1 METIEVKGDKEY
13 EVKLTGFELVKI
25 TSLIEELPYKEAN
38 PLVKKIQEQI
48 KQQTKDRRKAQ
59 FSELPDT
66 KKRRSSASYLLKQEK
81 RREKG
86 ID

>member
-48 KQQTKDRRKAQ
+48 KQQTDANI
-59 FSELPDT
+59 SEQS
-66 KKRRSSASYLLKQEK
+66 KECEQ
-81 RREKG
+81 G
-86 ID
+86 

>member
-48 KQQTKDRRKAQ
+48 KQQTDANI
-59 FSELPDT
+59 SEQS
-66 KKRRSSASYLLKQEK
+66 KECKQ
-81 RREKG
+81 G
-86 ID
+86 

>member
-48 KQQTKDRRKAQ
+48 KQQTDANI
-59 FSELPDT
+59 
-66 KKRRSSASYLLKQEK
+66 
-81 RREKG
+81 REQSKECEQS
-86 ID
+86 

>member
-48 KQQTKDRRKAQ
+48 KQQTDANI
-59 FSELPDT
+59 SEQS
-66 KKRRSSASYLLKQEK
+66 KKCEQ
-81 RREKG
+81 G
-86 ID
+86 

>member
-48 KQQTKDRRKAQ
+48 KQQTDANMCLGSISCRDNTPKSVHRIR
-59 FSELPDT
+59 LN
-66 KKRRSSASYLLKQEK
+66 
-81 RREKG
+81 
-86 ID
+86 

>member
-48 KQQTKDRRKAQ
+48 KQQTDANI
-59 FSELPDT
+59 S
-66 KKRRSSASYLLKQEK
+66 KQSKEC
-81 RREKG
+81 EQG
-86 ID
+86 